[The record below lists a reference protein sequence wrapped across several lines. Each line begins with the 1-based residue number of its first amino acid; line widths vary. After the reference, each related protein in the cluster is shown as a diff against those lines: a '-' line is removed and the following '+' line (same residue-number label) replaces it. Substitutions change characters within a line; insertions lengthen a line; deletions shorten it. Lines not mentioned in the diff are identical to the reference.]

1 MDNKAFIDKNTYS
14 MSTSSDSND
23 KKIKM
28 LYGVIAAL
36 AVLIVIMGV
45 LLSRQKTDNV
55 MLVGENTTLT
65 VERNDLEQELQEM
78 LTQYD
83 ALTVDNDQLSAEIIQ
98 QKEEIAALM
107 EKVSKLNKDDK
118 NLRWEISKL
127 KKEAGTL
134 RDIMKGYL
142 YTIDSLNQKNKVLTD
157 ENSTLSTNLS
167 TVTTENNQLQST
179 VQNQGDMIKTGSV
192 IPSMNMVANGL
203 RVKSSGKQEETNR
216 ASRAEMVRACCT
228 LGENRI
234 TKAGSKTVYMRII
247 SPEGVVLED
256 SNSPNATFRY
266 DGVTGKYSARRD
278 FNYENKP
285 QELCVFYTVGEELS
299 TGQYIV
305 ELYEAEA
312 LIGKTS
318 FDLR

>member
-1 MDNKAFIDKNTYS
+1 MAS
-14 MSTSSDSND
+14 STDSNE

-28 LYGVIAAL
+28 LYGVIGAL
-36 AVLIVIMGV
+36 AVLLIIMAV
-45 LLSRQKTDNV
+45 LLSRQKTEYV
-55 MLVGENTTLT
+55 ELVGEHTSLT
-65 VERNDLEQELQEM
+65 VERNDLEAELQEM

-83 ALTVDNDQLSAEIIQ
+83 ALTVDNEELSAEIIQ
-98 QKEEIAALM
+98 QKEEIASLM
-107 EKVSKLNKDDK
+107 EKVSKLDKDDK

-134 RDIMKGYL
+134 RSIMKGYL
-142 YTIDSLNQKNKVLTD
+142 YTIDSLNQQNKQLTN
-157 ENSTLSTNLS
+157 ENVTLSSNLS
-167 TVTTENNQLQST
+167 TVTTQKNQLQTT
-179 VQNQGDMIKTGSV
+179 VADQEGLIKTGSV
-192 IPSMNMVANGL
+192 IPAMNMTANGL

-216 ASRAEMVRACCT
+216 ASRSEMVRACCT

-234 TKAGSKTVYMRII
+234 SKPGAKVLYMRII

-256 SNSPNATFRY
+256 SNSPNATFNY
-266 DGVTGKYSARRD
+266 EGVTGKYSARRD
-278 FNYENKP
+278 FQYENKP
-285 QELCVFYTVGEELS
+285 QDLCVFYTVGEELS

-305 ELYEAEA
+305 ELYESGA